1 MGRIE
6 KEDKMTNT
14 TIKTDRLTL
23 DRIRSEDADD
33 LIEIFR
39 HEQVKATYML
49 PDLDDDASAHE
60 LFERIRVM
68 SERDDKYV
76 RGIYLKN
83 KLIGII
89 NDTEITN
96 SSIELGY
103 AIHPDFHS
111 KGYATETLKAMIDYL
126 WERGFDEIIA
136 GAFEENAAS
145 IRVMKKCGMTRLSKV
160 DSIDYRGKSHNCVY
174 FSIKRANATAI

>member
-39 HEQVKATYML
+39 HKQVKATYML

-68 SERDDKYV
+68 SERGDKYV

-103 AIHPDFHS
+103 AIHPAFHS
-111 KGYATETLKAMIDYL
+111 
-126 WERGFDEIIA
+126 
-136 GAFEENAAS
+136 
-145 IRVMKKCGMTRLSKV
+145 
-160 DSIDYRGKSHNCVY
+160 
-174 FSIKRANATAI
+174 